1 MKLESLVIA
10 DQHAAVNMY
19 PGPVHTTRHTLGIG
33 SRRGT
38 CGWIE
43 SFTIESTDRNC
54 PPIQL
59 YVTTVLY
66 GLGKSPKLQERK
78 IELALIGK
86 EGTMRDALIG
96 KRLSLDL
103 TFPIGFDCAFMK
115 AFIEESKE
123 STQSRAEKGGAKCR
137 DKATEDSDFLLAN
150 RAQYKR
156 MELNLPLKK
165 DICLTQAFR
174 SHFLLKEDRKKL
186 KVEKEGSDVY
196 EQNEPQIE
204 KADQG
209 ELQLQLSIGVLRWE
223 RK

>member
-1 MKLESLVIA
+1 MNRIGPRAMK
-10 DQHAAVNMY
+10 
-19 PGPVHTTRHTLGIG
+19 G
-33 SRRGT
+33 
-38 CGWIE
+38 E
-43 SFTIESTDRNC
+43 SFLFHIPVD
-54 PPIQL
+54 QFA
-59 YVTTVLY
+59 
-66 GLGKSPKLQERK
+66 Q
-78 IELALIGK
+78 
-86 EGTMRDALIG
+86 
-96 KRLSLDL
+96 
-103 TFPIGFDCAFMK
+103 
-115 AFIEESKE
+115 
-123 STQSRAEKGGAKCR
+123 
-137 DKATEDSDFLLAN
+137 AN